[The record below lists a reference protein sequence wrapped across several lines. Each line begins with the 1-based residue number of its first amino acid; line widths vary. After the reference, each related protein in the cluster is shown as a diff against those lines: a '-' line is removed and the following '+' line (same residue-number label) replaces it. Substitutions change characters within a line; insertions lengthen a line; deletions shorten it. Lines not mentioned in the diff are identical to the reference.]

1 MTARKRYWLMKS
13 EPDAFSIDDLQRV
26 GTEPWNGV
34 RNYQARN
41 FMRDGM
47 KVGDGVLFYHSNAKV
62 PGIAGV
68 ARVASAAYPDATQF
82 DPKSDY
88 YDPKATREQPRWF
101 LVDVAFDR
109 KLKRLIPLE
118 EIRQHTDALGEG
130 FALTA
135 RGSRLSVFPVT
146 AAQWKLLLSLE

>member
-101 LVDVAFDR
+101 LVDVGFER

-118 EIRQHTDALGEG
+118 EIKTHTDQLGEG

-135 RGSRLSVFPVT
+135 KGSRLSVFPVT
-146 AAQWKLLLSLE
+146 SAQWKLLLSLE

>member
-47 KVGDGVLFYHSNAKV
+47 KEGDGVLFYHSNAKV
-62 PGIAGV
+62 PGIAGI
-68 ARVASAAYPDATQF
+68 ARVASAAYPDDTQF
-82 DPKSDY
+82 DPKSPY

-101 LVDVAFDR
+101 LVDVAFER

-118 EIRQHTDALGEG
+118 EIKGYTDELGEG

-135 RGSRLSVFPVT
+135 KGSRLSVFPVT